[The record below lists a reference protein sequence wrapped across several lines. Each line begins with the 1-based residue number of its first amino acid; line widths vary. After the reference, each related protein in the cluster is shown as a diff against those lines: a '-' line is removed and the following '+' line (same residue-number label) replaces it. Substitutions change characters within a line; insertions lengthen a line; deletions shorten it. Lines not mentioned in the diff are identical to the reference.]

1 MSGGPQKEDVA
12 DYDLV
17 LVGGGLANGLL
28 AYRLAQRRPELSILV
43 LESGPTL
50 GGNHTWSF
58 HEGDLTREATA
69 WLAPF
74 IGHAWSAYDVIFPG
88 QRRRIGHGY
97 ATVSSERFHA
107 VLKRRLGPSV
117 RLGCEV
123 VSVEPHR
130 VVLAAQDVITA
141 RAVVDGRGLRDS
153 PNLILGYQ
161 KFVGQELRF
170 AQPHGLDTPIIM
182 DATVEQLDGY
192 RFVYV
197 LPFGPDRALVEDTYY
212 ADAADLD
219 GAALRQRIAAYAE
232 SRGWRIAEVLR
243 EEIGVLPIT
252 LAGNVEAFWREG
264 DPDVARSGLRAALF
278 HPTTGYSLPD
288 AVRLADHI
296 ASLPDLD
303 DLPRAISTYATARW
317 RAQGFFRL
325 LNRMLFLAGAPTN
338 RFRVLRRFYGLSE
351 KMISRFYAGRLTR
364 GDKLRL
370 LTGKPPVPF
379 FQAMRVVS
387 EARFLKDRR

>member
-1 MSGGPQKEDVA
+1 MTGGPQANGAA

-28 AYRLAQRRPELSILV
+28 AYRLAQRRPELSVLL

-88 QRRRIGHGY
+88 RRRRIGQGY
-97 ATVSSERFHA
+97 ASVSSERFHT
-107 VLKRRLGPSV
+107 VIRRRLGPSV
-117 RLGCEV
+117 RVGCEV
-123 VSVEPHR
+123 VGVEPRR
-130 VVLAAQDVITA
+130 VVLATQGAITA

-153 PNLILGYQ
+153 SNLILGYQ

-170 AQPHGLDTPIIM
+170 AEPHGLDAPIIM

-212 ADAADLD
+212 ADTADLD
-219 GAALRQRIAAYAE
+219 GATLRRRIAEYVEA
-232 SRGWRIAEVLR
+232 RGWRIAEVVR
-243 EEIGVLPIT
+243 EETGILPIT
-252 LAGNVEAFWREG
+252 LGGDVEAFWREG

-296 ASLPDLD
+296 ASLPTLD
-303 DLPRAISTYATARW
+303 DLPRAISAYATARW

-325 LNRMLFLAGAPTN
+325 LNRMLFLAGAPAN

-351 KMISRFYAGRLTR
+351 EMISRFYAGRLTR
-364 GDKLRL
+364 RDKLRL

-379 FQAMRVVS
+379 FQALRVVS
-387 EARFLKDRR
+387 EVRFLKDRR